1 MRTGTGLVILSSGT
15 IGYLCSFSYQT
26 RWVMVMQETSG
37 SASRSRQ
44 IKSGIVLFLLLQVVI
59 FTLQNTESIN
69 VVFLWMQFSLP
80 RAMLLFVFFLV
91 GFLSGLAVCNWK
103 VLIGNKSKIEP

>member
-1 MRTGTGLVILSSGT
+1 MLEPSS
-15 IGYLCSFSYQT
+15 
-26 RWVMVMQETSG
+26 

-69 VVFLWMQFSLP
+69 VVFLWMQFTLP
-80 RAMLLFVFFLV
+80 RALILFVFFLV
-91 GFLSGLAVCNWK
+91 GFLTGLAVCNWK
-103 VLIGNKSKIEP
+103 ILIGNKEKIEL